1 MPTRYF
7 EKSRTDPEL
16 ALIDQLV
23 EIRKQRGLKAHHVAR
38 RMGCSRAGV
47 SMLETSARRGHSI
60 TIERLLRY
68 ANAIG
73 AEIHVAVQPPP
84 PEFNQ

>member
-7 EKSRTDPEL
+7 EKSRPEPEQ
-16 ALIDQLV
+16 AIIADLV
-23 EIRKQRGLKAHHVAR
+23 AIRKRSGLKAHHVAR
-38 RMGCSRAGV
+38 RMGVTRGAV

-60 TIERLLRY
+60 TLERLLRY
-68 ANAIG
+68 AAAIG
-73 AEIHVAVQPPP
+73 AEIHIAPAPGP